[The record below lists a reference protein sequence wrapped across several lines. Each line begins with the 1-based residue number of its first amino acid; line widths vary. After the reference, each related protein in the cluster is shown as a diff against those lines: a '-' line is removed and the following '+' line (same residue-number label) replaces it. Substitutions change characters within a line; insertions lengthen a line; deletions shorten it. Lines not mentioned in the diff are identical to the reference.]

1 MKAVVITTSG
11 DPQVLQVQEV
21 ENPEIGDDEVL
32 IRVDAAAINRA
43 DTLQRKGLH
52 PSSKAAVPTRVS
64 NVLESSKLLEK
75 PSFDG
80 RLAIRLYIVTDLLAI
95 SFVMFCESWQY
106 WNPLHYSRLVIRR
119 ESTDFNA
126 ILYVCAL
133 LSGGGYA
140 EKVAV
145 PAGQVLLVPSGV
157 SLKDAAG
164 ETFQV
169 HGGSIGIGT
178 IYSNGVDVILDNI
191 GGAYFWGD
199 INGLNVDG
207 RLFIIGFQ
215 GGTVVQ
221 VNLSGLLAR
230 RLTVQA
236 VIVSEAEKNVWPAIT
251 GVQVFSIDGSSRGS
265 PAHGKQEACW
275 EDTVHSIMLWLCLRG
290 MT

>member
-32 IRVDAAAINRA
+32 SRVDAAAINRT

-80 RLAIRLYIVTDLLAI
+80 RLAIRFMGVQL
-95 SFVMFCESWQY
+95 E
-106 WNPLHYSRLVIRR
+106 
-119 ESTDFNA
+119 
-126 ILYVCAL
+126 
-133 LSGGGYA
+133 
-140 EKVAV
+140 
-145 PAGQVLLVPSGV
+145 LVPSIQIAKYRGARV
-157 SLKDAAG
+157 FVTADVCINYKTENFVAWVKE
-164 ETFQV
+164 ET
-169 HGGSIGIGT
+169 GGK
-178 IYSNGVDVILDNI
+178 GVDVILDNI

-230 RLTVQA
+230 RLTVQGRE
-236 VIVSEAEKNVWPAIT
+236 IKTKCTTINLLSGLRMPWLE
-251 GVQVFSIDGSSRGS
+251 FS
-265 PAHGKQEACW
+265 Q
-275 EDTVHSIMLWLCLRG
+275 
-290 MT
+290 